1 MNIILMIAADEFV
14 DLIRAVAFR
23 LGLVLAIM
31 WVIFPFLVVSRFDKL
46 LKINR
51 EIAMAL
57 QWMVNN
63 WKQEGNKPP
72 DQQQSPL

>member
-1 MNIILMIAADEFV
+1 MIAADEFV
-14 DLIRAVAFR
+14 DLIRVIAFL

-51 EIAMAL
+51 EI
-57 QWMVNN
+57 VD
-63 WKQEGNKPP
+63 G
-72 DQQQSPL
+72 